1 MTALALKKQ
10 IHKAIDLTSDES
22 ILEAVYTILNK
33 TNSSFDISDHDLKL
47 IESRKKQF
55 LKGELGSVSLKDI
68 RKKASKQLKK

>member
-33 TNSSFDISDHDLKL
+33 TNSSFEISDEDLKL

-68 RKKASKQLKK
+68 RKKASKHLKK

>member
-33 TNSSFDISDHDLKL
+33 TNSSFDISDADLKL
-47 IESRKKQF
+47 IESRKKQY
-55 LKGELGSVSLKDI
+55 LKGELGTVSLKDI
-68 RKKASKQLKK
+68 RKKASKHLKK

>member
-33 TNSSFDISDHDLKL
+33 TNSSFEISATDLKL
-47 IESRKKQF
+47 IESRKKQY
-55 LKGELGSVSLKDI
+55 LKGELGTVSLKDI
-68 RKKASKQLKK
+68 RKKASVHLKK

>member
-33 TNSSFDISDHDLKL
+33 INSSFEISEADLKL
-47 IESRKKQF
+47 IESRKKQY
-55 LKGELGSVSLKDI
+55 LKGELGTVSLKDI
-68 RKKASKQLKK
+68 RKKASKHFKK

>member
-33 TNSSFDISDHDLKL
+33 TNSSFEISATDLKL
-47 IESRKKQF
+47 IESRKKQY
-55 LKGELGSVSLKDI
+55 LKGELGTVSLKDI
-68 RKKASKQLKK
+68 RKKASTHLKK